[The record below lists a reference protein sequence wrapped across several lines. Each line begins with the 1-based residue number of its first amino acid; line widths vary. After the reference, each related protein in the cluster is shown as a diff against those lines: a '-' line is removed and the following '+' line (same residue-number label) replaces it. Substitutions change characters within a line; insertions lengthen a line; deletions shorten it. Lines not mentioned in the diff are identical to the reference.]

1 MSSYDQFLTPISPD
15 KPCGEDLSNSQDYIE
30 LDTLVAGTPETQ
42 FSAAVPPDWKIVYSR
57 CTDLLAKS
65 KNLRVAVVLCLAALK
80 REGWVG
86 GAEALD
92 MTSKMLRQ
100 YWDTLYPLLDS
111 DDKNNPIERFNIL
124 AALNNPIGTYE
135 DTFAYIQTL
144 TESPLSNSA
153 RIGKFSFA
161 VTQPDFKGEDAP
173 NPAQIDAAFLDTP
186 KEELA
191 ATSAA
196 IDQAIAAVNDMAAY
210 LGQVAGEMPA
220 PSFDNLLAE
229 LAKIRK
235 FMDSRLQLINPTASD
250 QSAGDSSASGEE
262 ATAQGGGTSGGGAI
276 RSRADVE
283 DAIQRICDFYARS
296 EPSSPLPLLLQRA
309 KRLVRSDFLNII
321 EELTPEAVAQMKNVT
336 GFKDSAPP
344 A

>member
-1 MSSYDQFLTPISPD
+1 MSSFDQFLQPVTPD

-30 LDTLVAGTPETQ
+30 LDTLVQGTPETQ

-86 GAEALD
+86 GAAALD
-92 MTSKMLRQ
+92 MTAKMLRQ

-111 DDKNNPIERFNIL
+111 EDKNNPIERFNIL
-124 AALNNPIGTYE
+124 GAINNPIGTYE
-135 DTFAYIQTL
+135 DSFAYIQTL
-144 TESPLSNSA
+144 AEAPLTNSA

-161 VTQPDFKGEDAP
+161 VTQPDFKGDDAP

-210 LGQVAGEMPA
+210 LSQIAGDMPS

-235 FMDSRLQLINPTASD
+235 YMDSRLQLANPGSD
-250 QSAGDSSASGEE
+250 QAAGDAPADGGE
-262 ATAQGGGTSGGGAI
+262 APAQGGSSQGGGAI

-283 DAIQRICDFYARS
+283 DAIQRICDFYARA
-296 EPSSPLPLLLQRA
+296 EPSSPVPLLLQRA

-321 EELTPEAVAQMKNVT
+321 EELTPEAVTQMKNIT
-336 GFKDSAPP
+336 GFKDPTPP

>member
-1 MSSYDQFLTPISPD
+1 MSSYDQFLAPISPD

-30 LDTLVAGTPETQ
+30 LDTLVDGTPETQ
-42 FSAAVPPDWKIVYSR
+42 FSAAIPPDWKTVYAR

-86 GAEALD
+86 GAAALD
-92 MTSKMLRQ
+92 MTAKMMRQ
-100 YWDTLYPLLDS
+100 YWDTMYPLLDPE
-111 DDKNNPIERFNIL
+111 DKNNPIERFNIL
-124 AALNNPIGTYE
+124 DALNNPIGTYE

-144 TESPLSNSA
+144 NEAPLTNSA
-153 RIGKFSFA
+153 RIGKFSYA
-161 VTQPDFKGEDAP
+161 VTQPDFKGENAP

-210 LGQVAGEMPA
+210 LGQIAGEMPS

-229 LAKIRK
+229 LGKIRK
-235 FMDSRLQLINPTASD
+235 YMDSRLQLANPGGSEQAT
-250 QSAGDSSASGEE
+250 GDSSVSGDEVPV
-262 ATAQGGGTSGGGAI
+262 QGSGPSGGGAI

-321 EELTPEAVAQMKNVT
+321 EELTPEAVTQMKTVT
-336 GFKDSAPP
+336 GFKDP
-344 A
+344 ATPA